1 MENASAYQKERKV
14 SKNLEEG
21 VCETM
26 NGLRNQGVFSLSTG
40 EHGTFCANLNIVPKL
55 ENADELRL
63 LSKADKHIAR
73 MQSAEQNND
82 GFSHSR
88 HDGSASTA
96 STASGYRAAF
106 DYKALNSQL
115 KEVGKL
121 SLPTLSEIEAKI
133 KNCNVSSLD
142 LKNQFYSIELEPES

>member
-1 MENASAYQKERKV
+1 MED
-14 SKNLEEG
+14 G

-40 EHGTFCANLNIVPKL
+40 EHGRYCANLNIVPKL

-63 LSKADKHIAR
+63 LSKADKHVAR
-73 MQSAEQNND
+73 MQSQGQNT
-82 GFSHSR
+82 
-88 HDGSASTA
+88 DGSASTA

-115 KEVGKL
+115 KEAGKL

-142 LKNQFYSIELEPES
+142 LKKSVLFN